1 MRILLVKPDISD
13 FSVGFSSLARAAPLE
28 LLMVAAS
35 APDHECR
42 ILDMR
47 LEEDAAFEGALRDF
61 RPDVIG
67 LTAYSAEAEA
77 AKLLARRAK
86 GALPN
91 VPVAWGGYHATMA
104 LDDVLDEPSVDFAV
118 RGEGEATFPELI
130 QAIAGGGSYDGVA
143 GIAFRRG
150 EDTVLTPPRQQIT
163 DLDTLP
169 YPRWDLVARYQPDYY
184 LGVLGVAGG
193 VETTRGCPF
202 DCNFCS
208 VWVFNQRRYR
218 KKSPARVMA
227 ELERLPDGIQV
238 VAFVDDEFWVDD
250 RRSLEL
256 AGIIQELDQT
266 GWRGKGWRYWA
277 QVRTDD
283 IVRRPELVEQ
293 WSKVGLKVLLLGI
306 ETVKEEEL
314 RELHHKR
321 NTVGK
326 AVQALATM
334 RQHGVEAWGCFIV
347 NPEWEE
353 SDFYDLMKFV
363 NENEIAFTQYTV
375 LTPLPGT
382 VLSDRLAREE
392 GVTKSDIPHSLLD
405 FLHVTYPKAR
415 LPLRRFY
422 ELMAELY
429 HSTSISANMRLYR
442 RVVRNG
448 VISRDWLRSEMGQRV
463 TSLFGQ
469 LSNVEAYLKAHRL
482 LGENV

>member
-13 FSVGFSSLARAAPLE
+13 FSVGFASLARTAPLE

-35 APDHECR
+35 VPDHECR
-42 ILDMR
+42 IIDMR
-47 LEEDAAFEGALRDF
+47 LEKDAAFEETLLDF
-61 RPDVIG
+61 RPNVVG

-77 AKLLARRAK
+77 TKVLARRARRV
-86 GALPN
+86 LPD
-91 VPVAWGGYHATMA
+91 VPVVWGGYHATMA
-104 LDDVLDEPSVDFAV
+104 LDDVLGEPSVDLAV

-130 QAIAGGGSYDGVA
+130 QAIAGGGPFDAVA

-150 EDTVLTPPRQQIT
+150 EDTVLTPPRPQVA
-163 DLDTLP
+163 DLDRLP
-169 YPRWDLVARYQPDYY
+169 FPAWDLVARYQPDYY

-202 DCNFCS
+202 DCSFCS

-218 KKSPARVMA
+218 KKSPARVIA
-227 ELERLPDGIQV
+227 ELQRLPQGIQV

-256 AGIIQELDQT
+256 AGMIQKLNQT
-266 GWRGKGWRYWA
+266 GWRGEGWRYWA

-293 WSKVGLKVLLLGI
+293 WSRVGLKVLLVGI
-306 ETVKEEEL
+306 ETCKEEEL

-321 NTVGK
+321 NTVSQS
-326 AVQALATM
+326 VQALATM
-334 RQHGVEAWGCFIV
+334 RQHGVEAWGCFII

-353 SDFYDLMKFV
+353 RDFYDLMEFV
-363 NENEIAFTQYTV
+363 NKNEIAFAQFTV

-382 VLSDRLAREE
+382 VLSDRLAQDQ
-392 GVTKSDIPHSLLD
+392 GVKGTDIPYSLLD

-429 HSTSISANMRLYR
+429 HKTSISANMRLYR

-463 TSLFGQ
+463 TSVFGQ
-469 LSNVEAYLKAHRL
+469 LTNVEAYLKAHRL
-482 LGENV
+482 LGEPV

>member
-1 MRILLVKPDISD
+1 LRILLVKPDISE
-13 FSVGFSSLARAAPLE
+13 FSVGFASIARTAPLE
-28 LLMVAAS
+28 LMMVAAS
-35 APDHECR
+35 APGHECR
-42 ILDMR
+42 IVDMR
-47 LEEDAAFEGALRDF
+47 LEKAAAFEEALLDF
-61 RPDVIG
+61 RPNVIG
-67 LTAYSAEAEA
+67 LTAYTAEAEA
-77 AKLLARRAK
+77 TKALARRAK
-86 GALPN
+86 RVLPN
-91 VPVAWGGYHATMA
+91 VPIVWGGYHATMA
-104 LDDVLDEPSVDFAV
+104 LDDALDEPSVDFAV
-118 RGEGEATFPELI
+118 RGEGEATFPELV
-130 QAIAGGGSYDGVA
+130 QAIARGGPYDGVP
-143 GIAFRRG
+143 GITFREGDRL
-150 EDTVLTPPRQQIT
+150 VSTPPRAQIG
-163 DLDTLP
+163 DLDSLP
-169 YPRWDLVARYQPDYY
+169 FPRWDLVAGYQQDYY

-218 KKSPARVMA
+218 KKSPARVIA
-227 ELERLPDGIQV
+227 EMERLPEGIQV

-256 AGIIQELDQT
+256 ARNIQERDQA
-266 GWRGKGWRYWA
+266 GWRGREWRYWA

-306 ETVKEEEL
+306 ETVKEDEL

-326 AVQALATM
+326 AVQALATI
-334 RQHGVEAWGCFIV
+334 RQHGVEAWGCFII

-353 SDFYDLMKFV
+353 RDFYDLMKFV
-363 NENEIAFTQYTV
+363 NENEIAFPQYTV

-382 VLSDRLAREE
+382 VLSDRLEREE
-392 GVTKSDIPHSLLD
+392 GVKKADIPQSLLD
-405 FLHVTYPKAR
+405 FLHVTYPKAK

-429 HSTSISANMRLYR
+429 HKTSISANMRLYR

-469 LSNVEAYLKAHRL
+469 LSNAEAYLKAHRL

>member
-1 MRILLVKPDISD
+1 LLVKPDISD

-35 APDHECR
+35 APEHECR

-47 LEEDAAFEGALRDF
+47 LEKDAAFEDALRDF

-77 AKLLARRAK
+77 TKTLGRRAK
-86 GALPN
+86 RLLPR
-91 VPVAWGGYHATMA
+91 VPVVWGGYHATMA
-104 LDDVLDEPSVDFAV
+104 LDDVISEPCVDIVV
-118 RGEGEATFPELI
+118 RGEGEVTFSELAR
-130 QAIAGGGSYDGVA
+130 AIARGDPYDGIA
-143 GIAFRRG
+143 GIAFRKG
-150 EDTVLTPPRQQIT
+150 ESTVCTPPRPQIT
-163 DLDTLP
+163 DLDSLP
-169 YPRWDLVARYQPDYY
+169 FPSWDLVARYQPDYY

-227 ELERLPDGIQV
+227 ELERLPEGIQV

-256 AGIIQELDQT
+256 AGIIRERDQT

-306 ETVKEEEL
+306 ETVKEKEL

-334 RQHGVEAWGCFIV
+334 RQHGVEAWGCFII

-353 SDFYDLMKFV
+353 RDFYDLMKFV

-392 GVTKSDIPHSLLD
+392 GVTKADIPHSLLD

-429 HSTSISANMRLYR
+429 HNTSISANMRLYR

-463 TSLFGQ
+463 MQLFGQ
-469 LSNVEAYLKAHRL
+469 LSDVEAYLKAHRL
-482 LGENV
+482 LGEQV

>member
-13 FSVGFSSLARAAPLE
+13 FSVGFASLARTAPLE
-28 LLMVAAS
+28 LMMVAAS
-35 APDHECR
+35 VPGHECR
-42 ILDMR
+42 IVDMR
-47 LEEDAAFEGALRDF
+47 LEEDAALEDALLDF
-61 RPDVIG
+61 RPNVIG

-77 AKLLARRAK
+77 TKALARRAK
-86 GALPN
+86 QVLPS
-91 VPVAWGGYHATMA
+91 VPIVWGGYHATMA
-104 LDDVLDEPSVDFAV
+104 LDDVLEEPSVDFVV
-118 RGEGEATFPELI
+118 RGEGEVTFPELV
-130 QAIAGGGSYDGVA
+130 QAIARGGPYDGVA
-143 GIAFRRG
+143 GIAFRKG
-150 EDTVLTPPRQQIT
+150 EDMVLTPPRPQIT
-163 DLDTLP
+163 DLDSLP
-169 YPRWDLVARYQPDYY
+169 FPRWDLVARYRPEYY

-218 KKSPARVMA
+218 KKSPARVVA
-227 ELERLPDGIQV
+227 EMERLPEGIQV

-334 RQHGVEAWGCFIV
+334 RQHRVEAWGCFII

-392 GVTKSDIPHSLLD
+392 GVTKADIPHSLLD
-405 FLHVTYPKAR
+405 FLHVTYPKAK

-429 HSTSISANMRLYR
+429 HKTSISANMRLYR

-463 TSLFGQ
+463 MQLFGQ

-482 LGENV
+482 LGEKV